1 MDIGKIKL
9 LINTVKYLK
18 PLQVYY
24 RLYYFFRSII
34 FNRNVVQKPV
44 PVFESINWE
53 NRLNHPVCYL
63 NRNKS
68 FTFLNI
74 THQFSEQID
83 WNYNDYGKLW
93 TYNLNY
99 FDFLNQEQMS
109 KDTGVDLI
117 IDYIKNDKTLKDGKD
132 PYPISLRGINWVK
145 FLSNNKVKDEIINS
159 ALYFHYSILFKN
171 LEYHLLGNHILENAF
186 SLLFGAYYFQDEK
199 LYKKSYKLLISEL
212 NEQVLKDGAHFE
224 LSPMYHQ
231 IVLSRLFDSIQLIK
245 LNTEWKKDDL
255 LSFLEQKAIL
265 MLSWLHNITYRSGQI
280 TMVNDS
286 TFNIAPSSIQLFSY
300 AKNLGI
306 IDQKIP
312 LSDSGYRKIISNNYE
327 LFIDVGNIGPDY
339 QPAHAHSDTFN
350 FELINEGKPI
360 IVDRGISTYEKN
372 SKREEERSTNSH
384 NTVEINSQNQS
395 QVWGG
400 FRVARR
406 AKIINLKENDKCI
419 SATHDGYKRK
429 GFMHNRVFEWSDYYI
444 KIKDFLNKSSLNKA
458 QAHFHFHSS
467 INKPIIKNDKV
478 ILTDRNISMSFDGNS
493 KINLKS
499 YDLSFGFNKTNKA
512 FKLIVDFDK
521 NLNTR
526 ISFKNG

>member
-1 MDIGKIKL
+1 M
-9 LINTVKYLK
+9 
-18 PLQVYY
+18 
-24 RLYYFFRSII
+24 
-34 FNRNVVQKPV
+34 
-44 PVFESINWE
+44 
-53 NRLNHPVCYL
+53 
-63 NRNKS
+63 
-68 FTFLNI
+68 
-74 THQFSEQID
+74 
-83 WNYNDYGKLW
+83 
-93 TYNLNY
+93 
-99 FDFLNQEQMS
+99 
-109 KDTGVDLI
+109 
-117 IDYIKNDKTLKDGKD
+117 
-132 PYPISLRGINWVK
+132 
-145 FLSNNKVKDEIINS
+145 
-159 ALYFHYSILFKN
+159 
-171 LEYHLLGNHILENAF
+171 
-186 SLLFGAYYFQDEK
+186 
-199 LYKKSYKLLISEL
+199 
-212 NEQVLKDGAHFE
+212 
-224 LSPMYHQ
+224 
-231 IVLSRLFDSIQLIK
+231 
-245 LNTEWKKDDL
+245 
-255 LSFLEQKAIL
+255 L

-306 IDQKIP
+306 IYQKIP

-350 FELINEGKPI
+350 FELINKGKPI

-406 AKIINLKENDKCI
+406 AKIINLNENDKCI

-478 ILTDRNISMSFDGNS
+478 IFSDRNISMSFDHFF
-493 KINLKS
+493 
-499 YDLSFGFNKTNKA
+499 LS
-512 FKLIVDFDK
+512 
-521 NLNTR
+521 
-526 ISFKNG
+526 